1 MKRIAGFSL
10 LILALTSGCSRKP
23 ASTDLLN
30 QDAAIPSGAPIQPLN
45 WRVVTSSIDPVHQ
58 TMSTLF
64 GNDAA
69 IDSARTPAHTAY
81 PAGSVLA
88 LVTWSQREDE
98 HWFGGRI
105 PQHFQSMEIVR
116 ITQGTDGKPAATY
129 ERLEGTSLQKAS
141 DTPADA
147 EAKKN
152 NILAQRASVMP

>member
-1 MKRIAGFSL
+1 MKRITGFSL
-10 LILALTSGCSRKP
+10 LILALVVGCTRKP
-23 ASTDLLN
+23 ASTDLFN

-69 IDSARTPAHTAY
+69 IESARTPAHTAY

-105 PQHFQSMEIVR
+105 PQRFQSMEIVR
-116 ITQGTDGKPAATY
+116 VTQGTDGKLATTY

-141 DTPADA
+141 DAPADT

-152 NILAQRASVMP
+152 DILAQRASVMP